1 MARKVSSVSFNET
14 KARSTA
20 WAVTFGDMVTLLLTF
35 FILVIVI
42 MNEAEKHLDEIVNLL
57 LDDTY
62 KEIRDEL
69 KSQNIQVDRV
79 TKGVKITIASGQL
92 FPSAES
98 ELRRE
103 VLPVLNQIGTL
114 IKESKI
120 VNIQNDPKFL
130 QFLAAI
136 EKNNKKINVEI
147 RTEGHTD
154 NLPLPQELTS
164 KWKSNWELST
174 ARALN
179 VVELLSEFS
188 QLPEDKF
195 SAMGY
200 GEFRP
205 TSKNDTPEGRA
216 RNRRVEI
223 YLDAFVTMEEITAA
237 SPFQPP

>member
-1 MARKVSSVSFNET
+1 M
-14 KARSTA
+14 
-20 WAVTFGDMVTLLLTF
+20 
-35 FILVIVI
+35 
-42 MNEAEKHLDEIVNLL
+42 
-57 LDDTY
+57 
-62 KEIRDEL
+62 
-69 KSQNIQVDRV
+69 
-79 TKGVKITIASGQL
+79 
-92 FPSAES
+92 
-98 ELRRE
+98 
-103 VLPVLNQIGTL
+103 LNQIGTL
-114 IKESKI
+114 IKKSKI
-120 VNIQNDPKFL
+120 VSIQDDPEFK
-130 QFLAAI
+130 QFLDAI
-136 EKNNKKINVEI
+136 ERNNKKLNIEI

-188 QLPEDKF
+188 ELPENKF

>member
-1 MARKVSSVSFNET
+1 
-14 KARSTA
+14 
-20 WAVTFGDMVTLLLTF
+20 
-35 FILVIVI
+35 
-42 MNEAEKHLDEIVNLL
+42 MNEAEKHLDQIVNVLL
-57 LDDTY
+57 NDTY
-62 KEIRDEL
+62 KEIRNEL
-69 KSQNIQVDRV
+69 QSENIQVDRV
-79 TKGVKITIASGQL
+79 TKGVKITISSGQL

-98 ELRRE
+98 ELRQE

-114 IKESKI
+114 IKKSKI
-120 VNIQNDPKFL
+120 VSIQNDPEFK
-130 QFLAAI
+130 QFFDAI
-136 EKNNKKINVEI
+136 ERNNKKLNIEI

-205 TSKNDTPEGRA
+205 TRKNDTPEGRA

-223 YLDAFVTMEEITAA
+223 YLDAFVTMEEVIIA
-237 SPFQPP
+237 SPSPSP

>member
-1 MARKVSSVSFNET
+1 MARKVSGVLFSEA

-42 MNEAEKHLDEIVNLL
+42 MNEAEKHLDQIVNMLL
-57 LDDTY
+57 NETY
-62 KEIRDEL
+62 KELSTEL
-69 KSQNIQVDRV
+69 ESDNVQVDRV
-79 TKGVKITIASGQL
+79 TKGVKITMASGQL
-92 FPSAES
+92 FSSGDA

-103 VLPVLNQIGTL
+103 VLPVLNQITTF
-114 IKESKI
+114 IKNSRI
-120 VNIQNDPKFL
+120 VSIREDPEFK
-130 QFLAAI
+130 QFLDAI
-136 EKNNKKINVEI
+136 ERSKQKLNIEI

-154 NLPLPQELTS
+154 NLPLPKELTS

-188 QLPEDKF
+188 ELSEDKF

-205 TSKNDTPEGRA
+205 VGKNDTPEGRA
-216 RNRRVEI
+216 RNHRVEI
-223 YLDAFVTMEEITAA
+223 YLDAFVTMEEVITV
-237 SPFQPP
+237 SPFPAP

>member
-1 MARKVSSVSFNET
+1 
-14 KARSTA
+14 
-20 WAVTFGDMVTLLLTF
+20 
-35 FILVIVI
+35 
-42 MNEAEKHLDEIVNLL
+42 
-57 LDDTY
+57 
-62 KEIRDEL
+62 
-69 KSQNIQVDRV
+69 
-79 TKGVKITIASGQL
+79 
-92 FPSAES
+92 
-98 ELRRE
+98 
-103 VLPVLNQIGTL
+103 VLNQIGTL
-114 IKESKI
+114 IKKSKI
-120 VNIQNDPKFL
+120 VNIQDDPEFK
-130 QFLAAI
+130 QFLDAI
-136 EKNNKKINVEI
+136 VRNNKKLNIEI

-188 QLPEDKF
+188 ELPEDKF

-223 YLDAFVTMEEITAA
+223 YLDAFVTIEEVITA
-237 SPFQPP
+237 SPSPSP